1 MRISSFRFPALIVA
15 AGITLGGCAYNPY
28 GGLGVSVGY
37 GSGYDPYYDR
47 YYSGSRYGY
56 GSSFGYGS
64 YSPYWGWYDDFYYP
78 GTGYYVYDIYRRPH
92 RWTDRQR
99 AYWLQRQQAYRSTD
113 RTSRQLTSNWGD
125 FGRRD
130 RSSGSRVE
138 VRQRPLREQAVR
150 TQQVVREAERS
161 ERRQVRQAE
170 RSEARA
176 ERQQRRED
184 RSGSRSQ
191 RREERRADED
201 KRD

>member
-1 MRISSFRFPALIVA
+1 MRTTSLRLPALAVA
-15 AGITLGGCAYNPY
+15 AAITLGGCAYNPY

-47 YYSGSRYGY
+47 YYGGSRYGY
-56 GSSFGYGS
+56 GSSFGYG

-78 GTGYYVYDIYRRPH
+78 GTGYYVYDIYRRPY

-125 FGRRD
+125 FGRTG
-130 RSSGSRVE
+130 RSSGRRVE
-138 VRQRPLREQAVR
+138 VRERPVRDQAVR
-150 TQQVVREAERS
+150 AQQIA
-161 ERRQVRQAE
+161 RQAE
-170 RSEARA
+170 RAERREVSQTERAEARA
-176 ERQQRRED
+176 ERQRQRDERT
-184 RSGSRSQ
+184 SSRSE
-191 RREERRADED
+191 RREERRSGDD